1 MLSATVLPERVD
13 LTVPAAPAFGSAIR
27 LAAASLA
34 ARDAFSYDRVE
45 DVRIAVGEVVA
56 VLLGAPADGGQPQ
69 ADASRADTGSVRAIS
84 DEAALAGIGLA
95 PPDGVLEA
103 TFLVDDGS
111 LSLTVSL
118 VGGAVTP
125 QSSDLSDEI
134 LSATTDRHELHLD
147 DPSGPR
153 VQVVIGRDG
162 ER

>member
-1 MLSATVLPERVD
+1 MLSTTVHPERVD

-34 ARDAFSYDRVE
+34 ARDTFSYDRVE

-56 VLLGAPADGGQPQ
+56 MLLGTPADGGQPQ
-69 ADASRADTGSVRAIS
+69 ADTGSVQAIS
-84 DEAALAGIGLA
+84 DDVVLAELGLA
-95 PPDGVLEA
+95 PPSGVLEA
-103 TFLVDDGS
+103 SFVVDDGS

-118 VGGAVTP
+118 LGGAGTP
-125 QSSDLSDEI
+125 TAFDLSDQI

-153 VQVVIGRDG
+153 VMVVIDRDTKG
-162 ER
+162 